1 MKVNHIKDNLVDETS
16 VNVITNEF
24 NKNDYVY
31 IKDLILS
38 SSSNVIGRDLD
49 TGIDFKVTDKDI
61 IYFETYGRD
70 VCFITVEN
78 KLLVLKLSMKKL
90 EELLSNR
97 RYFIKVNKTTI
108 INVNHVEEVSYHSN
122 MRFQIL
128 LSNEYKQVVNR
139 SYFNNFKKCIEE
151 VYNK

>member
-16 VNVITNEF
+16 VNVITNEV
-24 NKNDYVY
+24 NKNDYMY

-61 IYFETYGRD
+61 IYFETYERD

-128 LSNEYKQVVNR
+128 LSNDYKQVVNR